1 MHHSMVRQPAEA
13 QGLRHDP
20 TTIALHWITALLVAV
35 LWLIGQTVDF
45 PPNGPLRV
53 GYRSLHITLG
63 VALGI
68 VLLLRLARRLTRRE
82 TLPPVDEGLLHVI
95 ASVTHW
101 ALYVLLIVT
110 VGLGIATEWTRG
122 DAIFNLF
129 SIPAYDPG
137 NRSLTR
143 LVHGW
148 HALAA
153 NAILIVAGLHAA
165 AALFHH
171 FILRDATLRRML
183 PWETH

>member
-1 MHHSMVRQPAEA
+1 MHHTMVRQPAEA

-53 GYRSLHITLG
+53 DYRSLHITLG

-68 VLLLRLARRLTRRE
+68 VLLLRLAWRLTRRE

-101 ALYVLLIVT
+101 ALYVCC
-110 VGLGIATEWTRG
+110 
-122 DAIFNLF
+122 
-129 SIPAYDPG
+129 
-137 NRSLTR
+137 
-143 LVHGW
+143 
-148 HALAA
+148 
-153 NAILIVAGLHAA
+153 
-165 AALFHH
+165 
-171 FILRDATLRRML
+171 
-183 PWETH
+183 